1 MLMNN
6 VSLSRRGFVRSA
18 LLASV
23 VIAGA
28 VACGGTGGGATSSGG
43 AQHELI
49 GKPAPDFSLATNNG
63 QGTVKLASLK
73 GKVVIVDFW
82 ATWCGPC
89 KESFPKL
96 QELYT
101 KYKASGVEI
110 VGVSQD
116 EEAGPI
122 AEFGKSHG
130 DVKFPLGF
138 DDKKTIAGQW
148 KPPTMPTSFI
158 IDKSGIVRFAHVGLN
173 DGDEAEV
180 EKELKTLL

>member
-1 MLMNN
+1 MNTATI
-6 VSLSRRGFVRSA
+6 VSRLAFSGIVASA
-18 LLASV
+18 
-23 VIAGA
+23 I
-28 VACGGTGGGATSSGG
+28 ACGSGGGGAGPTTGG

-49 GKPAPDFSLATNNG
+49 GAAAPEFSQPAAG
-63 QGTVKLASLK
+63 GAGTVKLSALK

-101 KYKASGVEI
+101 KYKASGLEI

-116 EEAGPI
+116 EENSGI

-130 DVKFPLGF
+130 DVKFPLVW
-138 DDKKTIAGQW
+138 DDKKSIAGQW
-148 KPPTMPTSFI
+148 KPPSMPTSFV
-158 IDKSGIVRFAHVGLN
+158 IDKNGIVRFAHVGYH
-173 DGDEAEV
+173 DGDEAEI
-180 EKELKTLL
+180 ETELKSLL

>member
-1 MLMNN
+1 MNN
-6 VSLSRRGFVRSA
+6 VSQVMR
-18 LLASV
+18 SV
-23 VIAGA
+23 VRGVVLAAVVTGSA
-28 VACGGTGGGATSSGG
+28 VACGSGGASSPSG

-63 QGTVKLASLK
+63 AGTVKLSSLK
-73 GKVVIVDFW
+73 GKVVVVDFW

-138 DDKKTIAGQW
+138 DDKKAIAGQW

-158 IDKSGIVRFAHVGLN
+158 IDKSGIVRFTHVGFN

-180 EKELKTLL
+180 EKELKSLL

>member
-1 MLMNN
+1 MGWSRIGGWVV
-6 VSLSRRGFVRSA
+6 VSFA
-18 LLASV
+18 LAAST
-23 VIAGA
+23 
-28 VACGGTGGGATSSGG
+28 ACGGGKPDVKSPTGEGGGNNNGPA
-43 AQHELI
+43 EV
-49 GKPAPDFSLATNNG
+49 GKAAPDLSITTVNG
-63 QGTVKLASLK
+63 KGSVSMESLK
-73 GKVVIVDFW
+73 GKVAVIDFW

-116 EEAGPI
+116 EDAGPI

-130 DVKFPLGF
+130 DVKFPLAF
-138 DDKKTIAGQW
+138 DDKKEVAGQW

-158 IDKSGIVRFAHVGLN
+158 IDKSGIVRFAHVGFN

-180 EKELKTLL
+180 EKEIKGLL

>member
-1 MLMNN
+1 MNN
-6 VSLSRRGFVRSA
+6 VSVFSKVVRSA
-18 LLASV
+18 LLAAV
-23 VIAGA
+23 VTGSA
-28 VACGGTGGGATSSGG
+28 VACGGSGASSPGG
-43 AQHELI
+43 AQHELV

-63 QGTVKLASLK
+63 QGTVKLASLH

-101 KYKASGVEI
+101 KYKPNVEI

-116 EEAGPI
+116 EDAGPI

-138 DDKKTIAGQW
+138 DDKKSIAGQW

-158 IDKSGIVRFAHVGLN
+158 IDKNGIVRFVHVGFN

-180 EKELKTLL
+180 EKELKQLL